1 MQNSKSK
8 IGKFEWLALY
18 VITGIIDLAQIA
30 VSLTGIGIAF
40 SVAAE
45 PVIGIFLIGYFQ
57 MRGVSMIK
65 HPSRLISL
73 LGVAGFEVFTGGNA
87 PAWIAD
93 VWIIHKTVR
102 NEEAGVQ
109 AEESTNELL
118 MNEIRK
124 PLYKNGIRLPQTNN
138 NALPPVLNV
147 DGIRPPNG
155 GLK

>member
-8 IGKFEWLALY
+8 VTKFEWLALY

-40 SVAAE
+40 SEAAE

-57 MRGVSMIK
+57 LRGVSMIK

-73 LGVAGFEVFTGGNA
+73 LGVAGFEVFTGGIA
-87 PAWIAD
+87 PAWIVD

-102 NEEAGVQ
+102 NEEAGIQ
-109 AEESTNELL
+109 TEETTNELL

-138 NALPPVLNV
+138 TALPPVLNV